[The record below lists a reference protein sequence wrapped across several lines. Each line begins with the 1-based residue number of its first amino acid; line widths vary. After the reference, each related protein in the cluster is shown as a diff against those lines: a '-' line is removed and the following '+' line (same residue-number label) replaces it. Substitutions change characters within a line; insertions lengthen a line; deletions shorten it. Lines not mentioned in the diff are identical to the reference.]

1 MNTTGLTLQTTTDS
15 NVVAVVE
22 RLELGE
28 PVKTEPATAQ
38 PPNRIP
44 RRTDEQS
51 RVLPTV
57 VERVRQWHRNEGFRG
72 AVVLASRDH
81 NRITVYSRFDSGI
94 GTATRP
100 APRVLTTDNALEV
113 PARTLDWRTY
123 DLMWRDGNEVPT
135 VVSPQSTPVVHFG
148 LFTVLDDQADTL
160 LDRVAAS
167 APASLVTP
175 GLRTVNFHRS
185 HDGQRLIN
193 FGTWSSFD
201 QFHVLL
207 DQPGF
212 TNGKKYWDGLATF
225 QNDYFDVVD
234 LVARRRRPLR
244 TERIV

>member
-1 MNTTGLTLQTTTDS
+1 MDLTLRTTTDS

-28 PVKTEPATAQ
+28 PEQIDLAAAQ

-51 RVLPTV
+51 LVLPAVT
-57 VERVRQWHRNEGFRG
+57 ERVQLWRHHEGFRG

-81 NRITVYSRFDSGI
+81 NRITVYSRHDSG
-94 GTATRP
+94 AA
-100 APRVLTTDNALEV
+100 APRLLTTDDALGV
-113 PARTLDWRTY
+113 RARTLDWRTY

-135 VVSPQSTPVVHFG
+135 VVSPQHTPVVHFG
-148 LFTVLDDQADTL
+148 LFTVLDDQADAL
-160 LDRVAAS
+160 LERVAAG

-175 GLRTVNFHRS
+175 GLRAINFHRS

-193 FGTWSSFD
+193 FGTWSTFD
-201 QFHVLL
+201 RFHVLL

-212 TNGKKYWDGLATF
+212 TTGKKYWDGLATF
-225 QNDYFDVVD
+225 ENDYFDVIDV
-234 LVARRRRPLR
+234 VSGRSEVRAAR
-244 TERIV
+244 